1 MGDIWHKGNLSGTVG
16 LAWESEWE
24 VFVRSFV
31 VNDGFFG
38 DVGTVNSV
46 PATPALELTSGD
58 VL

>member
-1 MGDIWHKGNLSGTVG
+1 MHKGNPSGTVG